1 VLLMSSTS
9 SPSKIMDERPDAD
22 WPSQPQLSNS
32 SQHAEDGQGVDSVPM
47 VLISVA
53 QRNALIE
60 YMAKQPYQDVAN
72 GIDFLRNAPVINV
85 NLTTSGDADA

>member
-1 VLLMSSTS
+1 
-9 SPSKIMDERPDAD
+9 MDERPVAHE
-22 WPSQPQLSNS
+22 PSQSQSSNE
-32 SQHAEDGQGVDSVPM
+32 SQHAEDGQGADSAPM

-85 NLTTSGDADA
+85 NLITAEDADA

>member
-1 VLLMSSTS
+1 
-9 SPSKIMDERPDAD
+9 MDEHPISQE
-22 WPSQPQLSNS
+22 PSQSQSSSNS
-32 SQHAEDGQGVDSVPM
+32 QPAEDGQGTEQTPM

-72 GIDFLRNAPVINV
+72 GIHFLRNAPVINV
-85 NLTTSGDADA
+85 NLITDPNADA

>member
-1 VLLMSSTS
+1 
-9 SPSKIMDERPDAD
+9 MDERLGALE
-22 WPSQPQLSNS
+22 PSQPQSSNNP
-32 SQHAEDGQGVDSVPM
+32 QHAEDGQGVDPAPM

-85 NLTTSGDADA
+85 NLTTAGDAEA

>member
-1 VLLMSSTS
+1 
-9 SPSKIMDERPDAD
+9 MDESLISHG
-22 WPSQPQLSNS
+22 PSQPQSSSNS
-32 SQHAEDGQGVDSVPM
+32 QPAEDGQSADPAPM

-85 NLTTSGDADA
+85 NLITAEDADA

>member
-1 VLLMSSTS
+1 
-9 SPSKIMDERPDAD
+9 MDEPAAHGPSRPQ
-22 WPSQPQLSNS
+22 SSHN
-32 SQHAEDGQGVDSVPM
+32 SQHADDGQGADSAPM

-85 NLTTSGDADA
+85 NLTTAGDAAA

>member
-1 VLLMSSTS
+1 MDELSISQEPS
-9 SPSKIMDERPDAD
+9 QSQSPSN
-22 WPSQPQLSNS
+22 SQP
-32 SQHAEDGQGVDSVPM
+32 AEDGQGTEQTPM

-85 NLTTSGDADA
+85 NLITDPNADA

>member
-1 VLLMSSTS
+1 
-9 SPSKIMDERPDAD
+9 MDERSVAD
-22 WPSQPQLSNS
+22 GPSQPESSNS

-85 NLTTSGDADA
+85 NLITAEDADA

>member
-1 VLLMSSTS
+1 
-9 SPSKIMDERPDAD
+9 MDEHPISQE
-22 WPSQPQLSNS
+22 PSQSQSSSNS
-32 SQHAEDGQGVDSVPM
+32 QPAEDGQGTEQTPM

-85 NLTTSGDADA
+85 NLITDPNADA

>member
-1 VLLMSSTS
+1 MSI
-9 SPSKIMDERPDAD
+9 SPKMDERPLAHD
-22 WPSQPQLSNS
+22 PSEPQSSNN
-32 SQHAEDGQGVDSVPM
+32 SQHAEDGQGADSAPM

-85 NLTTSGDADA
+85 NLITAGDADA

>member
-1 VLLMSSTS
+1 MPI
-9 SPSKIMDERPDAD
+9 SPKPMEEHPAAHES
-22 WPSQPQLSNS
+22 SQPHSSGNS
-32 SQHAEDGQGVDSVPM
+32 QPDEDGQVADPAPM

-85 NLTTSGDADA
+85 NLITDGDADA